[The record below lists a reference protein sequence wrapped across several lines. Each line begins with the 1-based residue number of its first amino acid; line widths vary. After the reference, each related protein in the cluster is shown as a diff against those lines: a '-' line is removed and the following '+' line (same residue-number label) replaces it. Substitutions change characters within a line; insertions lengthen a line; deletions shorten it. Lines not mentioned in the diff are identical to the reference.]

1 MSDRKNDD
9 IETKDTA
16 DGGEDNRDGMS
27 EDFVPSGT
35 EKNDI
40 DDKKNLFEGN
50 MSSNEIIPDE
60 DISPRMKVLQNEI
73 EQRKREYH
81 ELYDKYVRLIADFD
95 NYKKRVAKEKADIMA
110 YGNEELIKE
119 ILGVVD
125 NLERAIKHS
134 GSAEDVGSIVEGVKL
149 VHRMFLNS
157 LEKFGVKTIN
167 ISKGDR
173 FDPRYHQAVEHVVSN
188 EITPGLIIS
197 EVLKGYTIKDK
208 LLRPSVV
215 VVARAE
221 EKREGKEEA
230 RTGGADME
238 TNGSNDSDL
247 EEIS

>member
-1 MSDRKNDD
+1 MSDRENND

-16 DGGEDNRDGMS
+16 DGGEDSRDEMTQ
-27 EDFVPSGT
+27 DFVPSSR

-40 DDKKNLFEGN
+40 DVKKNLFEEN
-50 MSSNEIIPDE
+50 MSSNEMTPDE
-60 DISPRMKVLQNEI
+60 EVSPRMSVLQNEI
-73 EQRKREYH
+73 EQRKKEYN
-81 ELYDKYVRLIADFD
+81 ELYDKYVRLVADFD

-119 ILGVVD
+119 FLGVVD

-157 LEKFGVKTIN
+157 LEKFGVKAIS

-197 EVLKGYTIKDK
+197 EVLKGYTLKDK

-221 EKREGKEEA
+221 EKSEHKEGGRA
-230 RTGGADME
+230 GISDTE
-238 TNGSNDSDL
+238 TNGGNDSDL
-247 EEIS
+247 EEI

>member
-1 MSDRKNDD
+1 MSDGKNDD

-16 DGGEDNRDGMS
+16 DGGEDTKDEMP

-35 EKNDI
+35 EKNEI
-40 DDKKNLFEGN
+40 DDKKNPFEGN
-50 MSSNEIIPDE
+50 MSSNEMMSDE
-60 DISPRMKVLQNEI
+60 VVSPQMKLLQSEI
-73 EQRKREYH
+73 EQRKKEYH

-134 GSAEDVGSIVEGVKL
+134 GSAEDVGSIVEGVRL

-157 LEKFGVKTIN
+157 LEKFGVKAIN

-197 EVLKGYTIKDK
+197 EILKGYTLKDK

-221 EKREGKEEA
+221 EKREPREGG
-230 RTGGADME
+230 RTEIADTESNGG
-238 TNGSNDSDL
+238 NNSDL

>member
-9 IETKDTA
+9 TETKDTA
-16 DGGEDNRDGMS
+16 DVGEDNKDRIP
-27 EDFVPSGT
+27 EEFVPAGV
-35 EKNDI
+35 EKDDI
-40 DDKKNLFEGN
+40 KEKKSLFEDN
-50 MSSNEIIPDE
+50 MSSNEMMPDK
-60 DISPRMKVLQNEI
+60 DVSPRIKVLEDEI
-73 EQRKREYH
+73 EQRKGEYQ
-81 ELYDKYVRLIADFD
+81 ELYDKYVRLVADFD

-134 GSAEDVGSIVEGVKL
+134 ESSEGEGSIVEGVKL

-157 LEKFGVKTIN
+157 LEKFGVKSIN

-197 EVLKGYTIKDK
+197 EMLKGYTLKDK

-215 VVARAE
+215 VVARGE
-221 EKREGKEEA
+221 ENRERKEA
-230 RTGGADME
+230 GRTE
-238 TNGSNDSDL
+238 TSDIEINESNNSDL
-247 EEIS
+247 EEI

>member
-9 IETKDTA
+9 TETKDTA
-16 DGGEDNRDGMS
+16 DVGEDNKDRIP
-27 EDFVPSGT
+27 EEFVPAGV
-35 EKNDI
+35 EKDDI
-40 DDKKNLFEGN
+40 KEKKSLFEDN
-50 MSSNEIIPDE
+50 TSSNEMMPDK
-60 DISPRMKVLQNEI
+60 DVSPRIKVLEDEI
-73 EQRKREYH
+73 GQRKGEYQ
-81 ELYDKYVRLIADFD
+81 ELYDKYVRLVADFD

-134 GSAEDVGSIVEGVKL
+134 ESSEGEGSIVEGVKL

-157 LEKFGVKTIN
+157 LEKFGVKSIN

-197 EVLKGYTIKDK
+197 EMLKGYTLKDK

-215 VVARAE
+215 VVARGE
-221 EKREGKEEA
+221 ENRERKEA
-230 RTGGADME
+230 GRTE
-238 TNGSNDSDL
+238 TSDIEINESNNSDL
-247 EEIS
+247 EEI